1 MTKLCT
7 ARERKTSG
15 AKALVAEIRYG
26 PLKPRPDTKDEFVR
40 SPVRPWPEQLPAVGM
55 SFAEEQSAQC

>member
-15 AKALVAEIRYG
+15 AKASSLRSGTA